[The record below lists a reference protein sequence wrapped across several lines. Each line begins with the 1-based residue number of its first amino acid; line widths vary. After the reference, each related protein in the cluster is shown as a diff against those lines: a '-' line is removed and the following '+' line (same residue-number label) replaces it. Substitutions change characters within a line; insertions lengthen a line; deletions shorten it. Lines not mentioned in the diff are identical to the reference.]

1 MSLLIVSLKDINPK
15 LPLEELVHR
24 IYPYD
29 LVLGDEGQ
37 RVVQD
42 ALKVNKKY
50 FSCC

>member
-15 LPLEELVHR
+15 LSLEELVHR